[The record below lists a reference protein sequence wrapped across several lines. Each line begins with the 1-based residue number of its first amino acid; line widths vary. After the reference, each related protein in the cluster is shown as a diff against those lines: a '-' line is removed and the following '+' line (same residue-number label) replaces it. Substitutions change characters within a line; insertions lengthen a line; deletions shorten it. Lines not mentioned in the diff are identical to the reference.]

1 MKYINF
7 KRYKFSTLWKK
18 IDFKRYN
25 LIKIFKKIDLNR
37 YFVSKIY
44 KILDYRSYN
53 LNKIFKIL
61 DYRSYNLNKIF
72 KKISIKRNKSFLAY
86 FSGALVFI
94 FLTYLTSPL
103 FFKYDESLIKNALCK
118 DLNIECSI
126 KGKVSYSVF
135 PSPRLKIKNIIIKD
149 FVEKGKVFA
158 AIESAA
164 LKISIYDLLQKK
176 QFQFHNIKLNDTK
189 INLNLQKISDYR
201 NFLKKKFI
209 YRPITFQ
216 RGEINFFDNKKQ
228 LATISNSTIE
238 FRPGKNKNKLN
249 ITGDFLNDEIYI
261 NFIQNKKEN
270 EENLTIKFL
279 ESKSL
284 AEIKI
289 LNYESN
295 KNQLNG
301 NILFKKDKNR
311 IRSNFTYENNAII
324 FKAGDVRND
333 FTKAKFDGEVKF
345 LPFFDFNL
353 NIELLSLNF
362 KRFYNHLVALS
373 EADQKNL
380 FKINKKINGKIDLS
394 TRKIYSSY
402 ELINSFETRVK
413 LTNGNIA
420 VEQLLLNLGKL
431 GAADLT
437 GIIDNDKKFTNFK
450 FENNIF
456 IDNQK
461 RFNRKFSIYNDQAS
475 LSSLFV
481 SGNLDLENF
490 NMHFHEIST
499 DQKFNEADVE
509 YIQKEFNNILLED
522 GYTSFFNFPNFKEFV
537 KSLTAESN

>member
-44 KILDYRSYN
+44 KILDYKSYN
-53 LNKIFKIL
+53 F
-61 DYRSYNLNKIF
+61 SKIF
-72 KKISIKRNKSFLAY
+72 KKISITKRSKSFLVY

-94 FLTYLTSPL
+94 FLIYLTSPL
-103 FFKYDESLIKNALCK
+103 FFKYNESLIKNTLCK
-118 DLNIECSI
+118 DLNIKCTI

-135 PSPRLKIKNIIIKD
+135 PSPRLKIKNITIKD

-158 AIESAA
+158 AIESVA

-176 QFQFHNIKLNDTK
+176 QFQFHSIKLKGAK
-189 INLNLQKISDYR
+189 INVNMQKISDYK

-209 YRPITFQ
+209 YRPITSQ
-216 RGEINFFDNKKQ
+216 KGEINFFDNEKQ
-228 LATISNSTIE
+228 LATINNTTIE
-238 FRPGKNKNKLN
+238 LRSNNNKNNVTIK
-249 ITGDFLNDEIYI
+249 GDFLNDEIYI
-261 NFIQNKKEN
+261 NFTKNKKEN
-270 EENLTIKFL
+270 EENFIIKFL

-289 LNYESN
+289 LNSESN
-295 KNQLNG
+295 KNKLNG
-301 NILFKKDKNR
+301 NILFKKNKNR
-311 IRSNFTYENNAII
+311 IRSNFTYENNAVI
-324 FKAGDVRND
+324 FKAGDIRND

-353 NIELLSLNF
+353 NIDLLSLNF
-362 KRFYNHLVALS
+362 KRLYNHLVALS
-373 EADQKNL
+373 EVDQKNL
-380 FKINKKINGKIDLS
+380 FKINKKINGKINLS
-394 TRKIYSSY
+394 ARKIYSSY
-402 ELINSFETRVK
+402 ELINSFETRVR

-461 RFNRKFSIYNDQAS
+461 RFNRKFSIYNKQAE
-475 LSSLFV
+475 LPSLFV
-481 SGNLDLENF
+481 SGNFDLENF

-499 DQKFNEADVE
+499 DKKIKEADVE

-522 GYTSFFNFPNFKEFV
+522 GYTSLFNFPNFKEFV
-537 KSLTAESN
+537 KAITAESN

>member
-44 KILDYRSYN
+44 KILDYKSYN
-53 LNKIFKIL
+53 F
-61 DYRSYNLNKIF
+61 SKIF
-72 KKISIKRNKSFLAY
+72 KKISITKRSKSFLVY

-94 FLTYLTSPL
+94 FLIYLTSPL
-103 FFKYDESLIKNALCK
+103 FFKYNESLIKNTLCK
-118 DLNIECSI
+118 DLNIKCTI

-135 PSPRLKIKNIIIKD
+135 PSPRLKIKNITIKD

-158 AIESAA
+158 AIESVV

-176 QFQFHNIKLNDTK
+176 QFQFHSIKLKGAK
-189 INLNLQKISDYR
+189 INVNMQKISDYK

-209 YRPITFQ
+209 YRPITSQ
-216 RGEINFFDNKKQ
+216 KGEINFFDNEKQ
-228 LATISNSTIE
+228 LATINNTTIE
-238 FRPGKNKNKLN
+238 LRSNNNKNNVTIK
-249 ITGDFLNDEIYI
+249 GDFLNDEIYI
-261 NFIQNKKEN
+261 NFTKNKKEN
-270 EENLTIKFL
+270 EENFIIKFL

-289 LNYESN
+289 LNSESN
-295 KNQLNG
+295 KNKLNG
-301 NILFKKDKNR
+301 NILFKKNKNR
-311 IRSNFTYENNAII
+311 IRSNFTYENNAVI
-324 FKAGDVRND
+324 FKAGDIRND
-333 FTKAKFDGEVKF
+333 FNKAKFDGEVKF

-353 NIELLSLNF
+353 NIDLLSLNF
-362 KRFYNHLVALS
+362 KRLYNHLVALS
-373 EADQKNL
+373 EVDQKNL
-380 FKINKKINGKIDLS
+380 FKINKKINGKINLS
-394 TRKIYSSY
+394 ARKIYSSY
-402 ELINSFETRVK
+402 ELINSFETRVR

-461 RFNRKFSIYNDQAS
+461 RFNRKFSIYNEQAE
-475 LSSLFV
+475 LPSLFV
-481 SGNLDLENF
+481 SGNFDLENF

-499 DQKFNEADVE
+499 DKKIKEADVE

-522 GYTSFFNFPNFKEFV
+522 GYTSLFNFPNFKEFV
-537 KSLTAESN
+537 KAITAESN